1 MTAPEVP
8 VNRALV
14 GILALGCVAIGGI
27 WWIFEGSGNVGV
39 WPGSFLRV
47 GLIMGAFWLA
57 LPTRTREAAWA
68 RISLWNLI
76 GGLLALL
83 LVVRAKLPLRL
94 LLPGVLVLAAA
105 IYVLRPRPKTRP
117 RR

>member
-1 MTAPEVP
+1 V
-8 VNRALV
+8 
-14 GILALGCVAIGGI
+14 
-27 WWIFEGSGNVGV
+27 EGSGNVGV

-47 GLIMGAFWLA
+47 GLILGAFWLA

-68 RISLWNLI
+68 RISLWHLI
-76 GGLLALL
+76 GVLVAL
-83 LVVRAKLPLRL
+83 LVVVRIKAPLRV
-94 LLPGVLVLAAA
+94 LLPGVLALAAA